1 MEGKNKFLLNFKH
14 CPPNIWMNLYQAE
27 EPRSLNKLF
36 LVKAGWESV
45 TFIMKAQ
52 WLMTRWMLPL
62 TELLQNKIP
71 LTEYFLSI
79 YSWRTIF
86 IHLTWDSIKKQFL
99 NPVTAIQKT
108 LIIRAN
114 ITQNTL
120 THNYTTQTLEFQR
133 NRQIKERIWLVF
145 YVWIVSQ
152 LVAKS
157 ELWKE
162 MCVLGRRKKKRKNL

>member
-1 MEGKNKFLLNFKH
+1 MRISHIYNESPVTDDQVDAAINWTTTKQNTTHWILFKYLKLEDNFH
-14 CPPNIWMNLYQAE
+14 STQ
-27 EPRSLNKLF
+27 
-36 LVKAGWESV
+36 
-45 TFIMKAQ
+45 
-52 WLMTRWMLPL
+52 
-62 TELLQNKIP
+62 
-71 LTEYFLSI
+71 
-79 YSWRTIF
+79 
-86 IHLTWDSIKKQFL
+86 DSIKKQFL

-162 MCVLGRRKKKRKNL
+162 MCVLGRRKKEIESVIKTEKGNQIKTLLPAY

>member
-1 MEGKNKFLLNFKH
+1 MRISHIYNESPVTDDQVDAAINWTTTKQNTTHWILFKYLKLEDNFH
-14 CPPNIWMNLYQAE
+14 STQ
-27 EPRSLNKLF
+27 
-36 LVKAGWESV
+36 
-45 TFIMKAQ
+45 
-52 WLMTRWMLPL
+52 
-62 TELLQNKIP
+62 
-71 LTEYFLSI
+71 
-79 YSWRTIF
+79 
-86 IHLTWDSIKKQFL
+86 DSIKKQFL

-133 NRQIKERIWLVF
+133 NRQIKERIWFVF

-157 ELWKE
+157 ELRKE
-162 MCVLGRRKKKRKNL
+162 MCAREKKKKVKEFVIKTEKGNQIKTLLPAY

>member
-1 MEGKNKFLLNFKH
+1 MRISHIYNESPVTDDQVDAAINWTTTKQNTTHWILFKYLKLEDNFH
-14 CPPNIWMNLYQAE
+14 STQ
-27 EPRSLNKLF
+27 
-36 LVKAGWESV
+36 
-45 TFIMKAQ
+45 
-52 WLMTRWMLPL
+52 
-62 TELLQNKIP
+62 
-71 LTEYFLSI
+71 
-79 YSWRTIF
+79 
-86 IHLTWDSIKKQFL
+86 DSIKKQFL